1 MQRKSR
7 RSRTYLK
14 TTRYA
19 ELWNCDPHD
28 VVIMFQSVFNDS
40 SKALGS
46 VIQYGNVVQLLHIKS
61 NKWEFFRP
69 QVFEMRSTII
79 SCSASSY
86 KSIMLGSVVSYSA
99 CLSCHSEILSPG
111 TWQSISA
118 CLPYWRR
125 MPCGFVPQMLVMEGG
140 YLYYS
145 TESHYLVLRLVLTH
159 LEMRVVGSTCS
170 LSTRWS
176 RFIQILGVFY
186 DVWTAA
192 IIILSFL
199 LSSDPTVTMWLWGTR
214 SFSLQSMLV
223 SRWSE
228 EIQILLFNIYRTIS
242 QQFTGAPCGLQL
254 WAAGHARLQRSQCGE
269 QSNQLEDLSFLGA
282 QRERGGHP
290 ERWGCG
296 EIVPCW
302 AREVFDDGR
311 VQEEAECLS
320 PAHCKNVGNN
330 SNVFQG
336 PLGGGGG
343 SARALPGRGRPL
355 EFHLQIQTLE
365 YRALSCC
372 RGGWRPNSR
381 SHARQ
386 A

>member
-61 NKWEFFRP
+61 NKWELFRP
-69 QVFEMRSTII
+69 GVFEMSSIII

-86 KSIMLGSVVSYSA
+86 KSIMLGRVVSYSA

-176 RFIQILGVFY
+176 RFMHIAHSV
-186 DVWTAA
+186 
-192 IIILSFL
+192 
-199 LSSDPTVTMWLWGTR
+199 
-214 SFSLQSMLV
+214 
-223 SRWSE
+223 
-228 EIQILLFNIYRTIS
+228 
-242 QQFTGAPCGLQL
+242 
-254 WAAGHARLQRSQCGE
+254 
-269 QSNQLEDLSFLGA
+269 
-282 QRERGGHP
+282 
-290 ERWGCG
+290 
-296 EIVPCW
+296 
-302 AREVFDDGR
+302 
-311 VQEEAECLS
+311 CL
-320 PAHCKNVGNN
+320 
-330 SNVFQG
+330 
-336 PLGGGGG
+336 
-343 SARALPGRGRPL
+343 
-355 EFHLQIQTLE
+355 I
-365 YRALSCC
+365 
-372 RGGWRPNSR
+372 
-381 SHARQ
+381 
-386 A
+386 

>member
-28 VVIMFQSVFNDS
+28 VVITFQSVFNDS

-61 NKWEFFRP
+61 NKWELFRP
-69 QVFEMRSTII
+69 RVFEMRSTII

-176 RFIQILGVFY
+176 RFMHILCVLYNVYKSTG
-186 DVWTAA
+186 
-192 IIILSFL
+192 IITWSF
-199 LSSDPTVTMWLWGTR
+199 
-214 SFSLQSMLV
+214 
-223 SRWSE
+223 
-228 EIQILLFNIYRTIS
+228 
-242 QQFTGAPCGLQL
+242 
-254 WAAGHARLQRSQCGE
+254 
-269 QSNQLEDLSFLGA
+269 
-282 QRERGGHP
+282 
-290 ERWGCG
+290 
-296 EIVPCW
+296 
-302 AREVFDDGR
+302 
-311 VQEEAECLS
+311 
-320 PAHCKNVGNN
+320 
-330 SNVFQG
+330 
-336 PLGGGGG
+336 
-343 SARALPGRGRPL
+343 
-355 EFHLQIQTLE
+355 
-365 YRALSCC
+365 
-372 RGGWRPNSR
+372 
-381 SHARQ
+381 
-386 A
+386 